1 MGVPNRLGMKDW
13 IVLET
18 LEDAHNMT
26 VVAGKPVQPEVCP
39 RCGVENPRVY
49 KHDQQDQTFMD
60 TPMHGK
66 RVGIQ
71 VVRQRW
77 RCLEC
82 GKTFQQLLPEMDE
95 KRNMTRRLVEY
106 IQQRSLVRTFTE
118 VADDVG
124 VNEKTVRN
132 VFREYV
138 TTLEAAHEIE
148 APTWLGID
156 ELFLIRKPR
165 CIFTDV
171 KKRSIVDLLAKRD
184 KLSVSKW
191 LTNLP
196 KKATVEV
203 VTMDMWKPYRDA
215 ATALLPDARV
225 VVDKFHVVRMAN
237 KCLDDTRK
245 RLRTDMTTADRRKLM
260 RDRHIILK
268 REKDLDVMDHAAM
281 EVWTGMLPELY
292 YGYQAKERFFGIYDA
307 PDRKEGQERYDA
319 WLGSLDMLTRV
330 NFKELITAVENWKPE
345 ILNFFGCGA
354 TNAYTEAA
362 NGLAKI
368 ANRNGRGYSFEAIR
382 AKIIYGPT
390 VKRGKFG
397 ESVVDEE
404 IFAELTRPFVESP
417 QTDAEK
423 ETEGG
428 Q

>member
-1 MGVPNRLGMKDW
+1 MDVPNRLGMKDW

-18 LEDAHNMT
+18 QEDSYNMR
-26 VVAGKPVQPEVCP
+26 VLAAKPVIPDVCP

-49 KHDQQDQTFMD
+49 KHDQQEQAFVD

-66 RVGIQ
+66 RVA
-71 VVRQRW
+71 VHVMRQRW
-77 RCLEC
+77 RCREC
-82 GKTFQQLLPEMDE
+82 NATFQQLMPELDD
-95 KRNMTRRLVEY
+95 KRNMTRRLVQY
-106 IQQRSLVRTFTE
+106 IRERSLVRTFTE

-124 VNEKTVRN
+124 VDEKTVRN

-138 TTLEAAHEIE
+138 ATLETAHEIE

-215 ATALLPDARV
+215 AQALLPAAKV
-225 VVDKFHVVRMAN
+225 VVDKFHVVKMAN

-245 RLRTDMTTADRRKLM
+245 RLRADMTTADRRKLM

-292 YGYQAKERFFGIYDA
+292 YGYQAKERFFGVYDA

-330 NFKELITAVENWKPE
+330 NFKELITACENWKPE
-345 ILNFFGCGA
+345 ILNYFGTGA

-382 AKIIYGPT
+382 AKIIYGGN
-390 VKRGKFG
+390 VKRGKFC
-397 ESVVDEE
+397 ESPVDEK
-404 IFAELTRPFVESP
+404 IFAEMMRPVVETP
-417 QTDAEK
+417 QADAEK

>member
-18 LEDAHNMT
+18 QEDAYNMR

-49 KHDQQDQTFMD
+49 KHDQQEQTFMD

-71 VVRQRW
+71 VVRQRY

-82 GKTFQQLLPEMDE
+82 DKTFQQLLPEMDE
-95 KRNMTRRLVEY
+95 KRNMTRRLVDY
-106 IQQRSLVRTFTE
+106 IRERSLVRTFTE

-138 TTLEAAHEIE
+138 ALLEEDREIE
-148 APTWLGID
+148 TPAWLGID

-171 KKRSIVDLLAKRD
+171 KRRAIVDLLAKRD
-184 KLSVSKW
+184 KLTVSKW

-196 KKATVEV
+196 GKATVEV

-215 ATALLPDARV
+215 AQALLPAAKV

-245 RLRTDMTTADRRKLM
+245 HLRAELSPSDRRKMM
-260 RDRHIILK
+260 RSRHVILK
-268 REKDLDVMDHAAM
+268 REKDLDEQDHATM
-281 EVWTGMLPELY
+281 EVWTNALPELY
-292 YGYQAKERFFGIYDA
+292 YAYKAKEGFFGVFDA
-307 PDRKEGQERYDA
+307 ANRKEGQERYDA
-319 WLGSLDMLTRV
+319 WLGSLDLLTRV

-345 ILNFFGCGA
+345 ILNFFDCGA

-362 NGLAKI
+362 NGMAKI

-382 AKIIYGPT
+382 AKIIYGGSG
-390 VKRGKFG
+390 KRGKFC
-397 ESVVDEE
+397 ESPVDEE
-404 IFAELTRPFVESP
+404 IFAEMTRPVVGTPRPSKS
-417 QTDAEK
+417 K
-423 ETEGG
+423 EQEGG

>member
-1 MGVPNRLGMKDW
+1 MKDW
-13 IVLET
+13 AVMEIQ
-18 LEDAHNMT
+18 EDTHNMRIL
-26 VVAGKPVQPEVCP
+26 AAKPVPPAVCP
-39 RCGVENPRVY
+39 RCGVSNPRVY
-49 KHDQQDQTFMD
+49 KHDQQEQAFVDA
-60 TPMHGK
+60 PMHGK
-66 RVGIQ
+66 RVVIH
-71 VVRQRW
+71 VMRQRW
-77 RCLEC
+77 RCREC
-82 GKTFQQLLPEMDE
+82 DATFQQMLPEIDE
-95 KRNMTRRLVEY
+95 KRNMTKRLIDY
-106 IQQRSLVRTFTE
+106 IRYRSLIRTFTE

-124 VNEKTVRN
+124 VNEKTIRN
-132 VFREYV
+132 IFREYV
-138 TTLEAAHEIE
+138 GQLEASREIE

-171 KKRSIVDLLAKRD
+171 KRRSIVDLLAKRD

-196 KKATVEV
+196 GKKTVEV
-203 VTMDMWKPYRDA
+203 VTMDMWKPYRDS
-215 ATALLPDARV
+215 TQALLPAAKV

-245 RLRTDMTTADRRKLM
+245 RLRADMTSVERRKMM

-268 REKDLDVMDHAAM
+268 REKDLSPLDHAAM
-281 EVWTGMLPELY
+281 EIWTESIPELY
-292 YGYQAKERFFGIYDA
+292 YAYQAKERFFSVYDA
-307 PDRKEGQERYDA
+307 ADRQEGQERYDA
-319 WLGSLDMLTRV
+319 WLGNLDMLTRV

-345 ILNFFGCGA
+345 ILNYFGTGA

-404 IFAELTRPFVESP
+404 IFAELTRPFVETP
-417 QTDAEK
+417 QADAKK

>member
-1 MGVPNRLGMKDW
+1 MGVPNRLGLKEW
-13 IVLET
+13 VVIET

-26 VVAGKPVQPEVCP
+26 VVAGKPVPPDVCP

-49 KHDQQDQTFMD
+49 KHDQQEQTFMD

-66 RVGIQ
+66 RVGVQ
-71 VVRQRW
+71 VIRQRY

-95 KRNMTRRLVEY
+95 RRNMTRRLVEY
-106 IQQRSLVRTFTE
+106 IQQRSLVRTFTD

-132 VFREYV
+132 IFREYV
-138 TTLEAAHEIE
+138 ALLEEDREIS
-148 APTWLGID
+148 APAWLGID

-165 CIFTDV
+165 CILTDV
-171 KKRSIVDLLAKRD
+171 RRRSVVDLLAKRD

-191 LTNLP
+191 LTDLP
-196 KKATVEV
+196 GKQSVEV

-215 ATALLPDARV
+215 VIALLPAARV

-245 RLRTDMTTADRRKLM
+245 HLRAELSPSDRRKMM
-260 RDRHIILK
+260 RSRHVILK
-268 REKDLDVMDHAAM
+268 REKDLDEQDHATM
-281 EVWTGMLPELY
+281 EVWANSLPELY
-292 YGYQAKERFFGIYDA
+292 YAYKAKEGFFGVFDA

-319 WLGSLDMLTRV
+319 WLGGLDMLTRV

-382 AKIIYGPT
+382 AKMMYGHL
-390 VKRGKFG
+390 VRRGKYG
-397 ESVVDEE
+397 ESAVDEE
-404 IFAELTRPFVESP
+404 LFNELTRPVVETP
-417 QTDAEK
+417 QAGAERK
-423 ETEGG
+423 PEGG